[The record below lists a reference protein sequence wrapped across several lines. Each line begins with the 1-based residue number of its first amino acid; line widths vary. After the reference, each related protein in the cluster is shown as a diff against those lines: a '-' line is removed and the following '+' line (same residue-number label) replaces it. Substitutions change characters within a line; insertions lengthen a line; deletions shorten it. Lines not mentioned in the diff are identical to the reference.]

1 MNTTT
6 ILIVEDEE
14 NIAEVLIAYCQQQ
27 GFNTQHLDNGEN
39 VIEYIKHNKV
49 NLVLLDLMLPAVD
62 GLSLCKQIREFSNL
76 PIIMVTAKQHEQDR
90 LIGLES
96 GADDYI
102 VKPFSPKEVM
112 ARIKAVLRRTNK
124 PNLNT
129 VSHAGFQLYVDG
141 YVALLEQKNIDFTAV
156 EFKIFLLF
164 VTHVSRV
171 FTREDIIQHIYQ
183 DDALAVSDR
192 NIDTH
197 IKNIRKK
204 INAIKVGCNPIAS
217 VYGVG
222 YKFTD

>member
-1 MNTTT
+1 MNNKN

-14 NIAEVLIAYCQQQ
+14 NIAEVLIAYCLQQ
-27 GFNTQHLDNGEN
+27 GYHAHHLDSGFG
-39 VIEYIKHNKV
+39 VIDYIKHNTV
-49 NLVLLDLMLPAVD
+49 DLILLDLMLPAVD
-62 GLSLCKQIREFSNL
+62 GLSLCKQIRSFCDL
-76 PIIMVTAKQHEQDR
+76 PIIMVTAKQQEQDR

-112 ARIKAVLRRTNK
+112 ARIKAVLRRTNQASLHTI
-124 PNLNT
+124 N
-129 VSHAGFQLYVDG
+129 HAGFQLNAEG

-164 VTHVSRV
+164 ITNIGRV
-171 FTREDIIQHIYQ
+171 FSREDIIQHIYQ
-183 DDALAVSDR
+183 ENALDVSDR

-204 INAIKVGCNPIAS
+204 IHTVKKDCNPIAS

-222 YKFTD
+222 YKFID